1 MNTILLMLRHLLGVR
16 ACVCV
21 CDILLNV
28 EPAATIADVKNET
41 IKNRSSNQIDEE
53 SQVQN
58 AKNKIIRPMDI
69 INNIVI

>member
-1 MNTILLMLRHLLGVR
+1 VRVCACVRACVR

>member
-1 MNTILLMLRHLLGVR
+1 
-16 ACVCV
+16 V

-28 EPAATIADVKNET
+28 GPAATIAGVKNET

-69 INNIVI
+69 IYNIVI

>member
-1 MNTILLMLRHLLGVR
+1 
-16 ACVCV
+16 V

-28 EPAATIADVKNET
+28 EPAATIAEVKNET

>member
-1 MNTILLMLRHLLGVR
+1 
-16 ACVCV
+16 V

-69 INNIVI
+69 INNIVILWSLTDFAWCKQI

>member
-1 MNTILLMLRHLLGVR
+1 MCVR
-16 ACVCV
+16 VCV

-28 EPAATIADVKNET
+28 EPASTIADVKNET

-69 INNIVI
+69 IYNIVI